1 MSSDRCLFLP
11 LAVQKVVGILASCSD
26 GVAAFSVSSRV
37 VDCIKLIGT
46 VILRNK

>member
-1 MSSDRCLFLP
+1 MPFP

-37 VDCIKLIGT
+37 VESTT
-46 VILRNK
+46 VYKVDWYSNPQE

>member
-26 GVAAFSVSSRV
+26 GVAAFSVSSRAV
-37 VDCIKLIGT
+37 ESTAV
-46 VILRNK
+46 

>member
-11 LAVQKVVGILASCSD
+11 LAVQKVVGILACSD

-37 VDCIKLIGT
+37 VEST
-46 VILRNK
+46 AV